1 MVVYLAGFMAS
12 GKSTVGPRLADALG
26 ADFLDLD
33 ALIEEQAE
41 KTIPEIFAE
50 EGEMGFRQ
58 RETKALWTTGER
70 SDLGTDLGSD
80 LVVALGGGTIVDD
93 ANRAFAKE
101 HGLVVTLKVEPETV
115 LDRLGDDAGER
126 PMLQD
131 DDGEPLPRQEMADR
145 VRTLLS
151 IRRSA
156 YADADLVVDA
166 DDRPPD
172 TLAAMIAEAAEAWGR
187 R

>member
-1 MVVYLAGFMAS
+1 MIVYLAGFMAS
-12 GKSTVGPRLADALG
+12 GKSTVGPLLANALG

-33 ALIEEQAE
+33 DLIEAQAGQ
-41 KTIPEIFAE
+41 TIPEIFAE

-70 SDLGTDLGSD
+70 RE

-93 ANRAFAKE
+93 ANRAYAKE
-101 HGLVVTLKVEPETV
+101 HGLLVTLDVDADTV
-115 LDRLGDDAGER
+115 LERIGDAAEDR

-131 DDGEPLPRQEMADR
+131 EDGQPLSRETMAERID
-145 VRTLLS
+145 TLLT
-151 IRRSA
+151 RRHPA
-156 YADADLVVDA
+156 YADVDLVIDA

-172 TLAAMIAEAAEAWGR
+172 VLAAMIAEAAEAWHR
-187 R
+187 Q